1 MIAEERKPFKLSRK
15 NEFAEGEFDKILTYA
30 D

>member
-1 MIAEERKPFKLSRK
+1 MIAEERKPFKLARK
-15 NEFAEGEFDKILTYA
+15 NEFADGEFDKILTYA